1 MTTFTPAPDCPK
13 ELVFQALLS
22 GTYDYTPIYVS
33 ANFSKEALWENE
45 QKNEDW
51 PKDYV
56 QGGHGTVEDAR
67 KMFFD
72 TLHFFD
78 RDSLLEGAQLGE
90 TWAVDSGYVLEGWRY
105 LRCFYG
111 SIF

>member
-1 MTTFTPAPDCPK
+1 MTTFTLAPDCPK

-22 GTYDYTPIYVS
+22 GTYDNTPIYVS

-90 TWAVDSGYVLEGWRY
+90 TWAVDSGYVLEG
-105 LRCFYG
+105 
-111 SIF
+111 